1 MYVDTKNILKNNC
14 NYTPKQKNKDSII
27 KECLISYISITLFF
41 FFGFEETPPPGKRT
55 LWAQVS
61 E

>member
-1 MYVDTKNILKNNC
+1 MNIYIKI
-14 NYTPKQKNKDSII
+14 KGIGKRFGSKDN
-27 KECLISYISITLFF
+27 LVYNFF

>member
-1 MYVDTKNILKNNC
+1 MYFDTKNILKNNR
-14 NYTPKQKNKDSII
+14 NHTPKQKNKDSII
-27 KECLISYISITLFF
+27 KECLISYISITFF
-41 FFGFEETPPPGKRT
+41 FFGFKETPPPGKRT